1 MNHSRLAATA
11 PIALTL
17 ALGASASGAHA
28 DTLLSDKT
36 SAVYDIG
43 FLSNIFTHLNACG
56 CGPTDS
62 AGIVDSFTLSSKS
75 RLTSINAALVAI
87 QQNPV
92 STFTGFGDAHGYQ
105 VNIYSSQ
112 AKAVAGLTGDVY
124 SLTLAPGAVS
134 FGSALNLDPNIA
146 NFEPLVGSTLATL
159 PVDKILGPGVY
170 YLSVI
175 GIDDPDQNESI
186 GVGMGGSG
194 TAFLTNPGGDF
205 GLPGNRLDT
214 GENAGY
220 AVFGVAGVPEPATWA
235 VMIVG
240 MGLAGAALRRRN
252 VRLTAA

>member
-1 MNHSRLAATA
+1 MNNFPLPATA
-11 PIALTL
+11 AIALTL
-17 ALGASASGAHA
+17 AVGSSASGAHA

-56 CGPTDS
+56 CGPADS
-62 AGIVDSFTLSSKS
+62 AGIVDSFTLSSES

-92 STFTGFGDAHGYQ
+92 STFTGFGDAQGYQ

-124 SLTLAPGAVS
+124 SLALAPGAVS
-134 FGSALNLDPNIA
+134 FGPALNLNVPA
-146 NFEPLVGSTLATL
+146 FETLDGSTLATL
-159 PVDKILGPGVY
+159 PVDKILGPGTY

-194 TAFLTNPGGDF
+194 MAFLTNPGGDF
-205 GLPGNRLDT
+205 GLPGHRLDI

-220 AVFGVAGVPEPATWA
+220 AVFGIAGVPEPATWA